1 MLNVL
6 CVVRGRDPGWSWPE
20 VGGITVPQVDPRFGA
35 QLRAFRT
42 ERGLSLRALGQL
54 AHRGKS
60 HLHDLE
66 TGAKAP
72 TPETARHLDAVLQ
85 AGGTLARLVEAPVD
99 HDAEAVELLARVR
112 ASDVSAETLARI
124 EAGVDDL
131 ASAYA
136 TTRPVDLLPMVRRQL
151 AHVGRLLDGRGTLA
165 QRRRLVVA
173 GGWLAVLRATVHIDL
188 RQRSAAGAHLS
199 TAMALADHGG
209 HPEIHAWCL
218 ETQAWEWLTRG
229 DYRRALDLAQQAQRA
244 APRGSSAHIQATA
257 QEARIWARLA
267 DVRRTRAAL
276 DRLERL
282 TANLPVPERAEH
294 HYRYDPTKAL
304 AYTATTLSWAG
315 DPAAE
320 QLARTALAELDP
332 RGDGGD
338 RPRRSASARLD
349 LAMALLTAD
358 QPEEASVVAT
368 DAVRSGRVVPSNW
381 WRAREVLRRVEL
393 TGTAEAA
400 AFREAY
406 EAHRPAR

>member
-1 MLNVL
+1 MS
-6 CVVRGRDPGWSWPE
+6 P
-20 VGGITVPQVDPRFGA
+20 VDPRFGA
-35 QLRAFRT
+35 RLRVLRA

-72 TPETARHLDAVLQ
+72 TPETARHLDDVLQ
-85 AGGTLARLVEAPVD
+85 AGGTLARLVETPVD
-99 HDAEAVELLARVR
+99 HDAEAGELLARVR
-112 ASDVSAETLARI
+112 ASDVSAETLVRI
-124 EAGVDDL
+124 EVTVDDL

-151 AHVGRLLDGRGTLA
+151 AYVGRLLDGRGTLA

-188 RQRSAAGAHLS
+188 LQRSAADAHLS
-199 TAMALADHGG
+199 AATALADHGG

-218 ETQAWEWLTRG
+218 ETQAWERLTRG

-267 DVRRTRAAL
+267 EVRRTRETL

-304 AYTATTLSWAG
+304 AYAATTLSWAG

-349 LAMALLTAD
+349 LAMALLAAD
-358 QPEEASVVAT
+358 RPDEASVVAT

-381 WRAREVLRRVEL
+381 WRAREVLRRVEP

-400 AFREAY
+400 AFREVY
-406 EAHRPAR
+406 ETHRPAR

>member
-1 MLNVL
+1 MTGFLIPAGSA
-6 CVVRGRDPGWSWPE
+6 VVSH
-20 VGGITVPQVDPRFGA
+20 VDPRFGA
-35 QLRAFRT
+35 RLRALRA

-66 TGAKAP
+66 TGVKAP
-72 TPETARHLDAVLQ
+72 TPETARHLDEVLQ
-85 AGGTLARLVEAPVD
+85 AGDALARLVDQPID
-99 HDAEAVELLARVR
+99 HDAEADELLARVR

-124 EAGVDDL
+124 EASVDDL

-136 TTRPVDLLPMVRRQL
+136 TTPPVDLLPMVRRHL
-151 AHVGRLLDGRGTLA
+151 AYVGRLLDGRGTLG

-173 GGWLAVLRATVHIDL
+173 GGWLTVLRATVHIDL
-188 RQRSAAGAHLS
+188 RQRSAAGAHLV
-199 TAMALADHGG
+199 AAAALAEHAE
-209 HPEIHAWCL
+209 HAEIQAWCL
-218 ETQAWEWLTRG
+218 ETRAWDRLTQGEHRQAI
-229 DYRRALDLAQQAQRA
+229 DLSQQAQQV

-257 QEARIWARLA
+257 QEARGWAPVG
-267 DVRRTRAAL
+267 DVRRTRDAL

-320 QLARTALAELDP
+320 QVARVALAELDP

-349 LAMALLTAD
+349 LALALVAAD
-358 QPEEASVVAT
+358 QPDEASAVA
-368 DAVRSGRVVPSNW
+368 AEAIRSGRVAPSNW
-381 WRAREVLRRVEL
+381 WRAREVLRRVEQ
-393 TGTAEAA
+393 TDTAEASA
-400 AFREAY
+400 LREVYEAY
-406 EAHRPAR
+406 RPVG

>member
-1 MLNVL
+1 MLPGS
-6 CVVRGRDPGWSWPE
+6 VVVSH
-20 VGGITVPQVDPRFGA
+20 VDPRFGA
-35 QLRAFRT
+35 QLRALRT
-42 ERGLSLRALGQL
+42 RHGLSLRALGQI

-72 TPETARHLDAVLQ
+72 TPETARHLDEVLR
-85 AGGTLARLVEAPVD
+85 AGGTLACLVDQPVD
-99 HDAEAVELLARVR
+99 HDAEAGELLARVR

-124 EAGVDDL
+124 EASVDDL

-151 AHVGRLLDGRGTLA
+151 AYVGRLLDGRGTLA

-173 GGWLAVLRATVHIDL
+173 AGWLTVLRATVHIDL
-188 RQRSAAGAHLS
+188 LQRSAAGTHLNA
-199 TAMALADHGG
+199 AMALAEHGE
-209 HPEIHAWCL
+209 HPEIQAWCL
-218 ETQAWEWLTRG
+218 ETQAWDRLTRG
-229 DYRRALDLAQQAQRA
+229 DYRRAVDLSQQAQRL
-244 APRGSSAHIQATA
+244 APRSSSAHIQAAA
-257 QEARIWARLA
+257 QEARVWARLA
-267 DVRRTRAAL
+267 DVRRTRDAL

-320 QLARTALAELDP
+320 QVARAALAELDP
-332 RGDGGD
+332 RGDGGE

-349 LAMALLTAD
+349 LAMALVAAD
-358 QPEEASVVAT
+358 QPDEAIVVAA
-368 DAVRSGRVVPSNW
+368 DAVRSGRVVSSNW
-381 WRAREVLRRVEL
+381 WRAREVLLRVEL
-393 TGTAEAA
+393 TGTANAVVL
-400 AFREAY
+400 REVY
-406 EAHRPAR
+406 EAHRPAVR